1 MVSYKPLW
9 KMLIDKD
16 MNKKELAEKCG
27 LSTSSLT
34 KLTHSESVTT
44 NMLCKICK
52 VLDCDFKD
60 IMTYIPDGEEDNK

>member
-9 KMLIDKD
+9 KLLIDKD